1 MQGDAKQDDA
11 AMRIARP
18 IAVGP
23 FSVRFSSTVPDLTQR
38 WDELFAG
45 FDDAEPDGDP
55 LDIRVVTNEGT
66 LLSTINGAAVLV
78 DSDPREHELALS
90 REINQRKLD
99 AEPQRIHVHSA
110 AVAQGEQAVILVGRS
125 GDGKSTLTARLAQR
139 GWDYVTDEQVTF
151 DDDDELVMPYPRPL
165 TLRRGSWHLFPGIG
179 DGLGAT
185 SPRRVETS
193 IRELGGRYATR
204 PVRPAVLLGPR
215 YVPAT
220 VTHELSP
227 LLTAA
232 EAVLLVESCCLDL
245 ERTGTR
251 GMSALIRLACS
262 VPAYQLIFSDV
273 DQAALLVGDALASGA
288 SFRPRSCRRIDAP
301 EASPVAA
308 GLLHRSPGSTAWLF
322 DDGSGIAFHPTALRI
337 ARLDTLACAL
347 WQSLEQPDTVDSIV
361 ADAPDER
368 IAGELGQWIA
378 MLLAAGLLAVS

>member
-1 MQGDAKQDDA
+1 VQGDAKQDDV
-11 AMRIARP
+11 AMHSARAV
-18 IAVGP
+18 AVGP
-23 FSVRFSSTVPDLTQR
+23 FAVHFSAAVLDLTRR

-45 FDDAEPDGDP
+45 FDDAEPDGEP
-55 LDIRVVTNEGT
+55 LDICVVVNEGT

-110 AVAQGEQAVILVGRS
+110 AVARRDHAVLLVGRS
-125 GDGKSTLTARLAQR
+125 GDGKSTLTARLVQR

-151 DDDDELVMPYPRPL
+151 DDNDELVVPYPRPL
-165 TLRRGSWHLFPGIG
+165 TLRRGSWHLFPGVG
-179 DGLGAT
+179 DGLGET

-193 IRELGGRYATR
+193 MRELGGRYAAG
-204 PVRPAVLLGPR
+204 PARPAVLLGPR

-251 GMSALIRLACS
+251 GMSALVRLACS
-262 VPAYQLIFSDV
+262 VPAYRLVFSDI
-273 DQAALLVGDALASGA
+273 DQAALLVGDALASSD
-288 SFRPRSCRRIDAP
+288 SFRPRACRRIDAV
-301 EASPVAA
+301 EVSPVAA

-347 WQSLEQPDTVDSIV
+347 WQALDQPDTVDSIV
-361 ADAPDER
+361 ADAPDDQ
-368 IAGELGQWIA
+368 IAGNLEQWIA